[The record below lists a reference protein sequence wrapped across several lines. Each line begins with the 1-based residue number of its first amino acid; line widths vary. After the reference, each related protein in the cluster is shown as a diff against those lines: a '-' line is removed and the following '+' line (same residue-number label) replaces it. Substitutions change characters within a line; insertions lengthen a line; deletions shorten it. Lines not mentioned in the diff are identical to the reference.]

1 MTIFRHKQTG
11 NWVAQITEGGKKRQ
25 VGTFPTKREARVAE
39 RRALDAAPSST
50 MTVTAWRAAWLTNPE
65 WRESTRQHNEERT
78 RAFVAAHGSRRLRDV
93 NRTLARQWAAEQPST
108 VGALTAMFGAAMYE
122 DDEHGNPLLGADPFS
137 RLVKRRAARRDLR
150 PDWLGEQDIVSLEVA
165 ARREAFREAVEALR
179 GLLAVDD
186 PSAWGAMNGDE
197 AVERAADFIERSF
210 LSPDN
215 PEGNA

>member
-1 MTIFRHKQTG
+1 MTDTPEIDRLREQSWQGDGLPRHDTVFLLDAIQA
-11 NWVAQITEGGKKRQ
+11 VRDTEAKVRDHYALSG
-25 VGTFPTKREARVAE
+25 
-39 RRALDAAPSST
+39 RALREVGEAVRNSTLTDAQKVGVIAGVLANGPLDDAPGG
-50 MTVTAWRAAWLTNPE
+50 PC
-65 WRESTRQHNEERT
+65 EE
-78 RAFVAAHGSRRLRDV
+78 AVF
-93 NRTLARQWAAEQPST
+93 
-108 VGALTAMFGAAMYE
+108 
-122 DDEHGNPLLGADPFS
+122 
-137 RLVKRRAARRDLR
+137 
-150 PDWLGEQDIVSLEVA
+150 A